1 MYISLLITFAISSQG
16 LEKRLTG
23 GEAVDVGVG
32 EDNGEVVGEI
42 FPRPSSL
49 SLSTLPPSPSS
60 WQKVDREPAFLP
72 TNLINRVAEV
82 GGGILVTRVSNGKGG
97 WADLLL

>member
-1 MYISLLITFAISSQG
+1 MTSAISAQG

-23 GEAVDVGVG
+23 GEAAAVGVG
-32 EDNGEVVGEI
+32 EDNGEVGGEL
-42 FPRPSSL
+42 FLHLSSL

-72 TNLINRVAEV
+72 TNLINRVAV
-82 GGGILVTRVSNGKGG
+82 AG
-97 WADLLL
+97 

>member
-1 MYISLLITFAISSQG
+1 MTSAISSMG

-32 EDNGEVVGEI
+32 EVVGEVGGEI
-42 FPRPSSL
+42 FPCPSSL
-49 SLSTLPPSPSS
+49 SLAALPPSPSS

-72 TNLINRVAEV
+72 TNLI
-82 GGGILVTRVSNGKGG
+82 K
-97 WADLLL
+97 